1 MTSGAQRQIEHLD
14 QDACWAHLGEAQ
26 VGRLAFEAPDR
37 IAIVP
42 LNYVVRGPRLVFRTS
57 SDAELFTEQRMSVSF
72 EVDGWDGGGAWSVV
86 ACGALHRN
94 TDVDS
99 VALEN
104 EIGLVPWP
112 PDDGAPRTTLVEL
125 IVGQVTGRAF
135 HRRRWQS
142 PRWYW

>member
-14 QDACWAHLGEAQ
+14 QDACWAHLREAQ
-26 VGRLAFEAPDR
+26 VGRLAFEARDR

-42 LNYVVRGPRLVFRTS
+42 LNFVVRGPRLVFRTS
-57 SDAELFTEQRMSVSF
+57 GDAELFAEQRLPVSF
-72 EVDGWDGGGAWSVV
+72 EVDGWDAGAAWSVV
-86 ACGALHRN
+86 ARGALQRN
-94 TDVDS
+94 TDVGS

-104 EIGLVPWP
+104 EIGLVPWA
-112 PDDGAPRTTLVEL
+112 PDEGAPRTALVDL
-125 IVGQVTGRAF
+125 VVDQVTGRTF